1 MKLRIL
7 AAVAA
12 LAFTLS
18 CQAFGFGLGDSASL
32 ALGLRSIQPKY
43 DPNDCSTAP
52 LSIYES
58 CISKK
63 RESESAKAARDDAWY
78 EKHSRYI
85 RWTVIR
91 SRLEGMPE
99 ECRYFYCDMHGGWVT
114 KREANNEWV
123 ITLPRN
129 KGAPEDCKFTYC
141 QKVYTESDTSPAIN
155 SDYRGTGLDR

>member
-7 AAVAA
+7 TAVAA
-12 LAFTLS
+12 LAFMLS
-18 CQAFGFGLGDSASL
+18 GQALGYESIS
-32 ALGLRSIQPKY
+32 LGLRSDQPEY

-52 LSIYES
+52 FGIYHS
-58 CISKK
+58 CLEKK
-63 RESESAKAARDDAWY
+63 EKSESAKKVRDDAWY

-99 ECRYFYCDMHGGWVT
+99 ECRYFYCDMHGGWAT
-114 KREANNEWV
+114 KTDADNEWV